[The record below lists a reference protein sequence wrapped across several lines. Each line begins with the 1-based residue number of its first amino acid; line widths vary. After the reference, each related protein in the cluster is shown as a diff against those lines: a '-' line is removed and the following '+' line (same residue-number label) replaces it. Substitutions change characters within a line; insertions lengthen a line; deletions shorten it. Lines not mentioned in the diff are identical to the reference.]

1 MKREKFLLFSLV
13 MFGMIFSPFDFS
25 SAQAKPQ
32 QKTGN
37 QYDAAAVIK
46 LVTVRILDSLGRPV
60 TTLQKENFTLFDNG
74 KEQIITEFE
83 VHTTE
88 GDIRTVQSL
97 DPQSKQTRVSSGMP
111 RQFFLFFDIQGS
123 DINGMTN
130 AKEAALHFINTKLL
144 SKDKVGIIGFAP
156 MRGFFIQEYLTDDT
170 QRIIHAIKKA
180 KEVRPSDGELVGA
193 GGDSVDR
200 KAGKGTGGGSSTSMN
215 TGSISTTTFGSADS
229 STNMPGTR
237 FFQKQ
242 DFITRMSDLAGAL
255 KHIPGTKNIILF
267 SGRSVGSPVTSRLG
281 KEFADASTPVYTV
294 NTKNWIRQGIISL
307 SVKKKHIYEDHP
319 LKDLALASGGKYF
332 ADIKQIDT
340 ISEEIQNLT
349 GNYYVLGYYVREN
362 WDGAY
367 HQIEVRVLKPDL
379 EVYAQDGYFNP
390 KPYGAYSEFEK
401 ELQLS
406 DLLFSEHPSVSETRD
421 ITGGAL
427 HFYGGKK
434 ANVALFFSFAV
445 DAKTSLPPGP
455 VEFYVFLKNDK
466 GETVK
471 LDKGDM
477 DLTPLD
483 QKELGLYFLDTLPE
497 GEYECRIVARNPES
511 GQTAEGRIQFH
522 CPGETD
528 TTVRLSSPL
537 LFSMGPECP
546 LFRLSSRADTHETDQ
561 TASLKEIYQ
570 FFPKDKRL
578 VIRTLSLDERTLL
591 VVLPISIRT
600 EEAPLIDFNVFIQ
613 SETEGEAFDV
623 DGVIL
628 DVRELDSGTDIVL
641 MEVAL
646 PELPPGNYRLT
657 IEAKENDTP
666 LHSVHRNITIR

>member
-1 MKREKFLLFSLV
+1 
-13 MFGMIFSPFDFS
+13 
-25 SAQAKPQ
+25 
-32 QKTGN
+32 
-37 QYDAAAVIK
+37 
-46 LVTVRILDSLGRPV
+46 
-60 TTLQKENFTLFDNG
+60 
-74 KEQIITEFE
+74 
-83 VHTTE
+83 
-88 GDIRTVQSL
+88 
-97 DPQSKQTRVSSGMP
+97 
-111 RQFFLFFDIQGS
+111 
-123 DINGMTN
+123 
-130 AKEAALHFINTKLL
+130 
-144 SKDKVGIIGFAP
+144 
-156 MRGFFIQEYLTDDT
+156 
-170 QRIIHAIKKA
+170 
-180 KEVRPSDGELVGA
+180 
-193 GGDSVDR
+193 
-200 KAGKGTGGGSSTSMN
+200 
-215 TGSISTTTFGSADS
+215 
-229 STNMPGTR
+229 
-237 FFQKQ
+237 
-242 DFITRMSDLAGAL
+242 
-255 KHIPGTKNIILF
+255 
-267 SGRSVGSPVTSRLG
+267 
-281 KEFADASTPVYTV
+281 
-294 NTKNWIRQGIISL
+294 
-307 SVKKKHIYEDHP
+307 
-319 LKDLALASGGKYF
+319 
-332 ADIKQIDT
+332 
-340 ISEEIQNLT
+340 
-349 GNYYVLGYYVREN
+349 
-362 WDGAY
+362 
-367 HQIEVRVLKPDL
+367 
-379 EVYAQDGYFNP
+379 
-390 KPYGAYSEFEK
+390 
-401 ELQLS
+401 
-406 DLLFSEHPSVSETRD
+406 
-421 ITGGAL
+421 
-427 HFYGGKK
+427 
-434 ANVALFFSFAV
+434 
-445 DAKTSLPPGP
+445 

-537 LFSMGPECP
+537 LFSMGPECL